1 MDLIDNLIIH
11 KQNIQYYNNFFA
23 DLAAQTAVNPRHIEG
38 DPQNI
43 LKQSVNIDHTREV
56 EEEIEI
62 QRAIKD
68 PGAVTRETEI
78 KDVIVLAQVDHT
90 LQIVQK
96 GRLDLHPEKNHEVL
110 LAVHNRIN
118 RKLIQR
124 KAKS

>member
-1 MDLIDNLIIH
+1 
-11 KQNIQYYNNFFA
+11 
-23 DLAAQTAVNPRHIEG
+23 VNPRHIEG

-78 KDVIVLAQVDHT
+78 KDVTVLAQVDHT

-110 LAVHNRIN
+110 PAVHNRIN